1 MFGFSKSPKKTG
13 PELLLEATQLKKEN
27 KISEA
32 CEKLKEAYSANGY
45 LNGYGPPDAKDEPC
59 ITDRLRLP
67 MYLQIAGNSVSGWE
81 ELNRLNKKYTGVLEQ
96 PHISKQMRIFLNKEK
111 KHSLAVVYAAWSICT
126 DLQQDK
132 FYIEK
137 LTNDIKQEKKF
148 KMESASTKQMLST
161 RSEKAIFSATQDGIK
176 TTLKASLKKAGL
188 LNDMDKIS
196 LALSDYLQ
204 STENYDFKKVSVIAF
219 SKSK

>member
-1 MFGFSKSPKKTG
+1 MFGFNKAPKKTG

-45 LNGYGPPDAKDEPC
+45 LNGYGPSDAKDEPS
-59 ITDRLRLP
+59 ITDRLRFP
-67 MYLQIAGNSVSGWE
+67 MYLQIAGNSASGWK

-126 DLQQDK
+126 YLQQDK
-132 FYIEK
+132 FYIDK
-137 LTNDIKQEKKF
+137 LNNDIKQQKRH
-148 KMESASTKQMLST
+148 KMESATTKRMLST
-161 RSEKAIFSATQDGIK
+161 FSERVAFNVTQSGVK
-176 TTLKASLKKAGL
+176 TKLKASLKKAGL
-188 LNDMDKIS
+188 LNDLDRVS
-196 LALSDYLQ
+196 LTLSNYLQ
-204 STENYDFKKVSVIAF
+204 STEDYDFKKVSVIAS
-219 SKSK
+219 SKTE